1 MWSNRR
7 VPAATSHFNF
17 ATQTGVGMIFTPR
30 TDFGM
35 YAGYRFWHV
44 SNGGLSSRNPGL
56 NVNGF
61 VIGSRL
67 TAR

>member
-1 MWSNRR
+1 

-17 ATQTGVGMIFTPR
+17 ATQAGFGVILMTR
-30 TDFGM
+30 ADFGM
-35 YAGYRFWHV
+35 FAGYRFWHV
-44 SNGGLSSRNPGL
+44 SNGGIVSRNPGL

-67 TAR
+67 VGR